1 MDGHLRIMAIVC
13 HPADAI
19 DHAGG
24 TLCLH
29 AGRSDEVSV
38 VVCTHGV
45 DTHHHQRDEALQLVG
60 AATEADIKTAIDEKE
75 AEVVRGLAILGVH
88 DVRFL
93 RFPDEL
99 VLANQALIEALAA
112 QIADVQPHI
121 LILHNPSEEPGIGHS
136 ETALAALASR
146 GLANTVRR
154 YPRKYDLRA
163 YPVQVYFCE
172 MYGTTTQLT
181 MEGRRYGSVLVD
193 ITSVV
198 DRKVRAMDCLT
209 SQFYPGN
216 LARKC
221 IEDVNGRMGLH
232 WCLPYAEAFQAQ
244 HPSVHTH
251 LPLNDHLLKVFT
263 QPASEVM
270 ARNRVMVTEVP
281 FEPAGP

>member
-1 MDGHLRIMAIVC
+1 MDEKLRIMTIMC

-24 TLCLH
+24 TMCLH
-29 AGRSDEVSV
+29 AERGDEVSV

-45 DTHHHQRDEALQLVG
+45 DTHHHQRNEALRFESAST
-60 AATEADIKTAIDEKE
+60 AADMKTAMDEKE
-75 AEVVRGLAILGVH
+75 AEVLKGMAILGVH

-99 VLANQALIEALAA
+99 VLVNQALIEAIAA

-121 LILHNPSEEPGIGHS
+121 LILHNPSEEPGNGHG
-136 ETALAALASR
+136 ETAQAALASR
-146 GLANTVRR
+146 GLANSPRR
-154 YPRKYDLRA
+154 YPRKSKLRG
-163 YPVQVYFCE
+163 YPIQIYFCE

-181 MEGRRYGSVLVD
+181 MEGMRYGTVLID

-221 IEDVNGRMGLH
+221 VEDVNGRMGLH
-232 WCLPYAEAFQAQ
+232 WCIPYAEAFQP
-244 HPSVHTH
+244 HNPSVYTH
-251 LPLNDHLLKVFT
+251 LPLNDYMLKLFS
-263 QPASEVM
+263 QSISESE
-270 ARNRVMVTEVP
+270 ARNRIMVTDVP
-281 FEPAGP
+281 FEPAKP

>member
-1 MDGHLRIMAIVC
+1 MDEKLRIMTIVC

-24 TLCLH
+24 TMCLH
-29 AGRSDEVSV
+29 AERGDEVSV

-45 DTHHHQRDEALQLVG
+45 DTHHHQRNEALRFESAST
-60 AATEADIKTAIDEKE
+60 AADMKTAVDEKE
-75 AEVVRGLAILGVH
+75 AEVLRGMAILGVH

-99 VLANQALIEALAA
+99 VLVNQALIEAIAA

-121 LILHNPSEEPGIGHS
+121 LILHNPSEEPGNGHG
-136 ETALAALASR
+136 ETAQAALASR
-146 GLANTVRR
+146 GLANAPRR
-154 YPRKYDLRA
+154 YPKKYKMRG
-163 YPVQVYFCE
+163 YPIQIYFCE

-181 MEGRRYGSVLVD
+181 MEGMRYGNVLID

-209 SQFYPGN
+209 SQFYPGD

-221 IEDVNGRMGLH
+221 VEDVNGRMGLH
-232 WCLPYAEAFQAQ
+232 WCVPYAEAFQP
-244 HPSVHTH
+244 HNPSVYTH
-251 LPLNDHLLKVFT
+251 LPLNDYMLKLF
-263 QPASEVM
+263 SESISESA
-270 ARNRVMVTEVP
+270 ARTRIMVTDVP
-281 FEPAGP
+281 FEPARP